1 MAREVLLG
9 RVVGV
14 HGLDGSLKI
23 ESYTEPRA
31 NIFRYRPWR
40 VVGVGREMAVDKPAG
55 RAQGKGMVARL
66 SEVGDRDAAA
76 AWVGADIYVAR
87 DQLPPAA
94 PGEYYWADLEGLQVT
109 TTEGVDLGR
118 VSHLFSTGAND
129 VMVVRGDR
137 ERLVP
142 FIPGGAVV
150 RVDLEAGL
158 IEVDWDPAF

>member
-40 VVGVGREMAVDKPAG
+40 IVGMGREMAVNEPAG

-66 SEVGDRDAAA
+66 PEVGDRDAAA
-76 AWVGADIYVAR
+76 GWVGADIFVAR
-87 DQLPPAA
+87 ENLPPAA
-94 PGEYYWADLEGLQVT
+94 PGEYYWVDLEGLLVR

-129 VMVVRGDR
+129 VMVVRGDL

-142 FIPGGAVV
+142 FVPGRTVV
-150 RVDLEAGL
+150 RVELDAGL